1 MRTRWSSD
9 PHGQVTRGTRID
21 TLIRTWH
28 ARATMRT
35 RTKRTYNLSS
45 ATVRRVREMA
55 ERYGVA
61 PTQDAVVELA
71 VDELERRLREERE
84 ASVWEDAATDPT
96 MAEVDAAYRQADR
109 ETWPA

>member
-1 MRTRWSSD
+1 MS
-9 PHGQVTRGTRID
+9 H
-21 TLIRTWH
+21 
-28 ARATMRT
+28 T

-84 ASVWEDAATDPT
+84 ASVWEEAGTDASFRG
-96 MAEVDAAYRQADR
+96 EVDEIEAAYRSADR

>member
-1 MRTRWSSD
+1 MS
-9 PHGQVTRGTRID
+9 
-21 TLIRTWH
+21 
-28 ARATMRT
+28 T
-35 RTKRTYNLSS
+35 RTKRTYNLST

-55 ERYGVA
+55 EQYGIA

-84 ASVWEDAATDPT
+84 ASVWEEAATDRELT
-96 MAEVDAAYRQADR
+96 ELDTAYRSADR